1 MKKLTLFH
9 LKNEMLVA
17 NGIANFIG
25 VFLATALIHKAE
37 PFPNEFFDNP
47 IIYWTDALF
56 SPFAFS
62 FVFVMTL
69 LYEKPIRHYLN
80 SLFRR
85 TSIPQDLKLKARQR
99 LLNEPFAL
107 IALDFSIWVLWAI
120 VWSTIHWAYDSG
132 TQLVQR
138 SLYNGLSVGLITVT
152 VAFFFPRALVTKAA
166 GAVFLSGWRSFCHS
180 ENAAN

>member
-1 MKKLTLFH
+1 MKKLKLFH

-25 VFLATALIHKAE
+25 VFFAIVLIHRAE
-37 PFPNEFFDNP
+37 PFPKELFDNP

-56 SPFAFS
+56 DPFAFS
-62 FVFVMTL
+62 FVIVMTL

-80 SLFRR
+80 ALFRR

-107 IALDFSIWVLWAI
+107 IALDFSMWVLSAI
-120 VWSTIHWAYDSG
+120 VWSTIHWANDSG

-138 SLYNGLSVGLITVT
+138 SWYKRLKV
-152 VAFFFPRALVTKAA
+152 
-166 GAVFLSGWRSFCHS
+166 
-180 ENAAN
+180 